1 MDECH
6 LRRVA
11 AGLIVAVLS
20 TTVVVVPSCADDR
33 PPCGGCIVL
42 LIQPSQSS
50 LLPPRLHGLDVLVQ
64 FEGNPDEESSAALAR
79 IAERGGRPG
88 LFLTGVTAPSAT
100 TLAHALTI
108 VLDQR
113 GVDDPPDAL
122 AFDLKTRLTSLR
134 ASSGSTTKLGIA
146 MSSAAMSAI
155 LARDVGSYV
164 DFVVWDESGSVASN
178 PAPWV
183 YGGSL
188 TDVGR
193 ALKATRAASVDRWLW
208 RVPDDEGVARVVMA
222 GASAAASLLPIGL
235 TASADL
241 QMRCGARAA
250 AVFVDPG
257 SLDHVAW
264 AEDCRSEDPIVS
276 EPPAQMVE
284 RLQVS
289 ERDALIRLRSS
300 RSDRFAEG
308 VAVTAPRRLTVEEII
323 ARHQAAV
330 ARQRAHID
338 TLVSSGTLTV
348 TFEAPG
354 FPAPVTI
361 GAQTVMLSDRTRTEI
376 EQRQIRVNGIAFG
389 SSRVPR
395 LPLIEPER
403 IASPPLAITLGEK
416 YRYRLA
422 GAESVGGRP
431 CYVVAFE
438 PAASGETLFRGR
450 AWIAM
455 DDFGLARV
463 SGAQTTLRGPIL
475 SSEQTDEFSRVEDGV
490 WVLSRSDVSQLYQG
504 AGFRTPIHRVLILH
518 DHEINPGDFET
529 RRAAAYRSDSVIL
542 RDTPGGYR
550 YLEREKAQE
559 TREKGNGKTPE
570 ANEED
575 SGPSAGR
582 RREAAAATR
591 IRTMAF
597 GVIVDPNITR
607 PLPFAGLSYVD
618 FDLFKRG
625 GQLNAFFGG
634 TYGQL
639 AFSIPALANGRW
651 QIAGRAFGIASSYND
666 RAFAGGRELYERAVR
681 QRPAHGSVW
690 LLAPLGTRI
699 SLRAGYDLDYTH
711 FARSDQTAA
720 DFEVP
725 AAQVVHGLELALE
738 GQRFGWSGT
747 LWWNPARRTGWR
759 TWGRGSDDYEPGDRD
774 FQRFGASAV
783 RPIVISPRLV
793 ARGEIAVMA
802 GHDLDR
808 FSRFAFGTFENR
820 LHGYPSALIR
830 YDRGGVIRGALA
842 WSAARLMRVDGFAD
856 LAFVRDDGFGRG
868 LTRFAGFGAALEAP
882 APFGTLAAVEWGYGP
897 QGINSDGRRGTHVV
911 RVTGYKVF

>member
-1 MDECH
+1 VS
-6 LRRVA
+6 LRRVTGA
-11 AGLIVAVLS
+11 LVVAVLW
-20 TTVVVVPSCADDR
+20 TAFVVVPSYADDR
-33 PPCGGCIVL
+33 LPCGVCIAL
-42 LIQPSQSS
+42 LIHPSQTS
-50 LLPPRLHGLDVLVQ
+50 LLPPRLHGLDVLLQV
-64 FEGNPDEESSAALAR
+64 ETDPGDESSALLQR

-88 LFLTGVTAPSAT
+88 LFLANLTAPSE
-100 TLAHALTI
+100 ALLGRAQTI
-108 VLDQR
+108 VLDLH
-113 GVDDPPDAL
+113 GVDDSPDAL

-134 ASSGSTTKLGIA
+134 ASSGPTTKLGIA
-146 MSSAAMSAI
+146 MSSASLSAI
-155 LARDVGSYV
+155 LSRDLGPYV
-164 DFVVWDESGSVASN
+164 DFVVWDESGPVAAN
-178 PAPWV
+178 PTPWV
-183 YGGSL
+183 LGGSL

-193 ALKATRAASVDRWLW
+193 ALKASETANVYRWLW
-208 RVPDDEGVARVVMA
+208 RVPDDEASARLVMA
-222 GASAAASLLPIGL
+222 AASSAASLLPNGL
-235 TASADL
+235 TTSADL
-241 QMRCGARAA
+241 QVRCGPRAA
-250 AVFVDPG
+250 AVFVDPA
-257 SLDHVAW
+257 SLHHVAW
-264 AEDCRSEDPIVS
+264 AKECRPQDPIVS
-276 EPPAQMVE
+276 DPPTPIIE
-284 RLQVS
+284 RLQLS
-289 ERDALIRLRSS
+289 ERDALIRLHSS

-308 VAVTAPRRLTVEEII
+308 VAVSATRRLTVEEII

-330 ARQRAHID
+330 ARQRAHTD

-354 FPAPVTI
+354 FSAPVTI
-361 GAQTVMLSDRTRTEI
+361 SSETVMFSDRMRTEM
-376 EQRQIRVNGIAFG
+376 EQRQIRVNGITFG

-416 YRYRLA
+416 YRYRLL
-422 GAESVGGRP
+422 GEESIGGTP
-431 CYVVAFE
+431 CHVVAFE
-438 PAASGETLFRGR
+438 PAANSETLFRGR
-450 AWIAM
+450 AWIAV
-455 DDFGLARV
+455 DDFGLVRV
-463 SGAQTTLRGPIL
+463 AGAQTSLHGPIV
-475 SSEQTDEFSRVEDGV
+475 SSEQTDEFRRVDDGF

-504 AGFRTPIHRVLILH
+504 AGFRTPIHRVLVLH
-518 DHEINPGDFET
+518 DHEINPGDFEA

-542 RDTPGGYR
+542 RDTPRGYR
-550 YLEREKAQE
+550 YLEREKAQGA
-559 TREKGNGKTPE
+559 REKGNAEDNGSAAGARIE
-570 ANEED
+570 A
-575 SGPSAGR
+575 G
-582 RREAAAATR
+582 AATR

-597 GVIVDPNITR
+597 GAIVDPNITR
-607 PLPFAGLSYVD
+607 PLPFAGVSYVD
-618 FDLFKRG
+618 FDLFERG

-639 AFSIPALANGRW
+639 AFSIPALANRRW

-666 RAFAGGRELYERAVR
+666 RAFSGGRELYERAFR

-690 LLAPLGTRI
+690 LLAPLGPRI

-747 LWWNPARRTGWR
+747 LWWNPARRAGWR
-759 TWGRGSDDYEPGDRD
+759 TWGRGSADYEPGHRD

-783 RPIVISPRLV
+783 RPIVFSPKLV

-842 WSAARLMRVDGFAD
+842 WSAGRLMRLDGFAD
-856 LAFVRDDGFGRG
+856 LALVRDEGFGHG
-868 LTRFAGFGAALEAP
+868 LTKFAGFGAALETP